1 MGLLIVIILIIAAL
15 TGTLWGVL
23 KIAAGVAL
31 GIFLATALVATA
43 AFLLLRSRVRRFQ
56 RGVDERL
63 RGLRGPDD
71 YRS

>member
-1 MGLLIVIILIIAAL
+1 MGLLIVIILVIAAL

-31 GIFLATALVATA
+31 GIFLAAALVATA

-63 RGLRGPDD
+63 RGLRDPDD